1 MLVGPASSNRYFEAE
16 VRTWPAKSACGSP
29 RSGLLLEGCG
39 ETFECAAHRAAV
51 ALCSIIDSRHLLA
64 ELQHRLGPQ
73 VVAPLRDPTSRL
85 CWLEPIA
92 PSGEVK
98 ISHGTLEGK
107 GHTWFGL
114 DDLALCGPLELVVAI
129 VPVEDGPHDRA
140 VESVVPLTGVALL
153 RPLAH
158 AGDIRNC
165 GIGLLWGSGYISGDF
180 NSVRHVDEFT
190 TPRTLEQLV
199 ASVAGRKVDAA
210 VRSSPRWSKR

>member
-1 MLVGPASSNRYFEAE
+1 MLVGPASSKSFFEAE

-39 ETFECAAHRAAV
+39 ETFECHAHRAAV
-51 ALCSIIDSRHLLA
+51 ALCSIVDARHLLA
-64 ELQHRLGPQ
+64 ELQHRLGSE
-73 VVAPLRDPTSRL
+73 VVAPLGDSASRL
-85 CWLEPIA
+85 GWLEPIA

-98 ISHGTLEGK
+98 IAHGALEGK

-114 DDLALCGPLELVVAI
+114 DDLALCGPLKLAVAI
-129 VPVEDGPHDRA
+129 VPVEDGPYDWA
-140 VESVVPLTGVALL
+140 VEPVVPLTRMALL

-165 GIGLLWGSGYISGDF
+165 GIGLLGGSGYISGDL

-190 TPRTLEQLV
+190 TQRTLEQLV
-199 ASVAGRKVDAA
+199 ASVAGRKVAAA